1 MVVAGVSI
9 IGGGRGRAAASHHI
23 CESLKPRY
31 SPAEFSQA
39 LKDYHDKTHY
49 GRFLPSILLL
59 LCYILHTSPAAWDRA
74 QNIILSIIFIELY
87 NCGVWCHLL
96 IPLLVLSVAS
106 RAGNE
111 HLRSFQNLLLLGPS
125 PLLLSHLRIY

>member
-9 IGGGRGRAAASHHI
+9 IGGGCSQSP

-49 GRFLPSILLL
+49 
-59 LCYILHTSPAAWDRA
+59 AAMADFYHRYY
-74 QNIILSIIFIELY
+74 F
-87 NCGVWCHLL
+87 
-96 IPLLVLSVAS
+96 
-106 RAGNE
+106 
-111 HLRSFQNLLLLGPS
+111 
-125 PLLLSHLRIY
+125 

>member
-1 MVVAGVSI
+1 MWVLLAV
-9 IGGGRGRAAASHHI
+9 AAASHHI

-49 GRFLPSILLL
+49 AAMADFYHRYYF
-59 LCYILHTSPAAWDRA
+59 YILHTSPGAWDRA

-87 NCGVWCHLL
+87 NCGV
-96 IPLLVLSVAS
+96 
-106 RAGNE
+106 
-111 HLRSFQNLLLLGPS
+111 
-125 PLLLSHLRIY
+125 